1 LPDRSS
7 EPPFVIVRV
16 LRVKVK
22 ARNIAAF
29 DALFRTQVELMR
41 TQPGLEYVKLA
52 RQIQPDGGEEVVL
65 FEDWLTA
72 AHLYAWVGP
81 NLTEPRLVDGARRLI
96 EEVVVSHYEALD
108 KDAVPVTEAFDASA
122 DVDDDE
128 ESGSA

>member
-1 LPDRSS
+1 M
-7 EPPFVIVRV
+7 IVRV

-65 FEDWLTA
+65 FEEWLTA

-81 NLTEPRLVDGARRLI
+81 NLLEPRLVEGARSLI